1 MSEAPKIGT
10 VMLIDDDHV
19 DHVIYER
26 IMKRSD
32 VVGKHLA
39 FHYADEALAYLSRA
53 DREDI
58 DLILLDINMPR
69 MNGFEF
75 LDAATETLGP
85 EFAKCVVVMLTTS
98 LNPSDQKR
106 AESYEVVRD
115 FINKPLTLAHLETL
129 AEMVSKHDHL

>member
-1 MSEAPKIGT
+1 
-10 VMLIDDDHV
+10 MLIDDDHV

-39 FHYADEALAYLSRA
+39 FHYADDALTYLLRD
-53 DREDI
+53 DREQI

-75 LDAATETLGP
+75 LDAAVQQLGP
-85 EFAKCVVVMLTTS
+85 DFAKCVVVMLTTS
-98 LNPSDQKR
+98 LNPSDQAR

-115 FINKPLTLAHLETL
+115 FVNKPLTLARLEAL
-129 AEMVSKHDHL
+129 ARLIDQRDHI